1 MHIATI
7 DYTHPEAGAAFAQS
21 LRETGFAVIINHPLD
36 WSLIQSIYTEWLTFL
51 NLSIKTITVFAPN
64 KRRIFPTDLSET
76 AKGETVKDLKEFFI
90 FSLLVYFLPNYQR

>member
-36 WSLIQSIYTEWLTFL
+36 WLLIQSIYTEWLTFFK
-51 NLSIKTITVFAPN
+51 SEYKTITVFAPN
-64 KRRIFPTDLSET
+64 KKADFFQPTYP
-76 AKGETVKDLKEFFI
+76 KQPKVKRSKI
-90 FSLLVYFLPNYQR
+90 